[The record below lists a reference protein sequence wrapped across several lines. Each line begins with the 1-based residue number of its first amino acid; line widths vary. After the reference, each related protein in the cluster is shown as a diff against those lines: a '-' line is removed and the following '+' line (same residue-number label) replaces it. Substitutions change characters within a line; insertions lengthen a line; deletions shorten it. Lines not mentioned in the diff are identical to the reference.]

1 MAEPEGGLAHFLTE
15 DPRGRQIPAYLASLA
30 AVLQEEQEVVFR
42 EAESLHGRIEHIK
55 EIVAMQQSYGRVSGV
70 NETIPPERLMEDALK
85 LNAGALARHEVR
97 VERRYRPVPP
107 ITVDK
112 HKVLQILLNLINNAK
127 HACTEGGGGEKTITL
142 QIIDAGPE
150 RVRMSVADD
159 GAGILS
165 ENLTRIF
172 QHGFTTRRDGHGYG
186 LHSGALAAHE
196 LGGSLTVHSGGPGAG
211 ATFTLELPCNPGDR
225 R

>member
-1 MAEPEGGLAHFLTE
+1 
-15 DPRGRQIPAYLASLA
+15 
-30 AVLQEEQEVVFR
+30 
-42 EAESLHGRIEHIK
+42 
-55 EIVAMQQSYGRVSGV
+55 MQQSYGRVSGV
-70 NETIPPERLMEDALK
+70 NETIPPSQLMEDALK
-85 LNAGALARHEVR
+85 LNAGSLARHKV
-97 VERRYRPVPP
+97 VVARRYQPVPA

-127 HACTEGGGGEKTITL
+127 YACTEGGGGKNITL
-142 QIIDAGPE
+142 EISAAGSG
-150 RVRMSVADD
+150 RVRMVVADD
-159 GAGILS
+159 GAGIPP
-165 ENLTRIF
+165 ENLSRIF
-172 QHGFTTRRDGHGYG
+172 QHGFTTRRDGHGFG